1 MKEVIRCKINEKHR
15 QFNNFK
21 TRHSSSTCSAV
32 LLVAGYPP
40 GCSPS
45 CSTQWTDQKR
55 CGAVL
60 FQGSSTKHGKME
72 GCSLPSNPSRNRK
85 TSWIFQTWS
94 HRLITETKARA
105 QMNRSLVSRLA
116 VEIFSG
122 LRMMRS
128 GLLLL
133 TICLGCRSTDRRD
146 SEKKSRTSPLRS
158 LAVSFQ
164 PHNNHQSNWQR
175 LNSND
180 HQEKTSDSFVMPEE
194 TSSTRR
200 YLGTTGAALGRSASA
215 ARFVIEGSK
224 SNVAGER
231 LGCYKKPKCCMWEC
245 AIVKSNRSWSTWSDW
260 KANMWDLWLKKTCH
274 RHLFHEGHH
283 PSSITTWQNIGFLT
297 LLKALL
303 ILQTNLLGENQ
314 MIFHNCNYLLKQIR
328 PPTCP
333 PSSVEMAAEGASE
346 RVCNTQV
353 QKHDTWM
360 QGNSLICRFWI
371 GLKQIAENQ
380 WYLFMLFGVYAG
392 IILQYDTWYHIP
404 RSESET
410 KLPLYG
416 EQLQKILSSGAK
428 SVFRYL
434 MR

>member
-1 MKEVIRCKINEKHR
+1 
-15 QFNNFK
+15 
-21 TRHSSSTCSAV
+21 
-32 LLVAGYPP
+32 
-40 GCSPS
+40 
-45 CSTQWTDQKR
+45 
-55 CGAVL
+55 
-60 FQGSSTKHGKME
+60 ME

-94 HRLITETKARA
+94 HRLITESKARA

-116 VEIFSG
+116 VAILSG

-175 LNSND
+175 LNSNN
-180 HQEKTSDSFVMPEE
+180 HQEKTSDSFVMPES

-224 SNVAGER
+224 SNVAVNAWAATKSQNAACENALLWNPTVHDR
-231 LGCYKKPKCCMWEC
+231 LNKIENQTCETCE
-245 AIVKSNRSWSTWSDW
+245 TDW
-260 KANMWDLWLKKTCH
+260 LQKDSKRHVTGTCSM
-274 RHLFHEGHH
+274 RATIHH
-283 PSSITTWQNIGFLT
+283 PSQPGR
-297 LLKALL
+297 
-303 ILQTNLLGENQ
+303 ILDFWLCWKHSSFCKRICLEKINDQ
-314 MIFHNCNYLLKQIR
+314 IFNNCNYLLKQIR

-360 QGNSLICRFWI
+360 QGNSLIYIHNIHIIPNLYDYFCAI
-371 GLKQIAENQ
+371 
-380 WYLFMLFGVYAG
+380 VYSM
-392 IILQYDTWYHIP
+392 INI
-404 RSESET
+404 
-410 KLPLYG
+410 KL
-416 EQLQKILSSGAK
+416 
-428 SVFRYL
+428 
-434 MR
+434 

>member
-94 HRLITETKARA
+94 HRLITESKARA

-175 LNSND
+175 LNSNN

-224 SNVAGER
+224 SNVAVNAWAPTKSQNAACENALLWNPTVHDR
-231 LGCYKKPKCCMWEC
+231 LDQIEKQ
-245 AIVKSNRSWSTWSDW
+245 
-260 KANMWDLWLKKTCH
+260 TCETCDSK
-274 RHLFHEGHH
+274 RHVTGTCSMRATIHH
-283 PSSITTWQNIGFLT
+283 PSQPGRILDFWLCWKHSSFCKRICLEKIKWYFITVTTYWSKSGLQRAPPHPLKWLRREPASECVTPKCKNMTPECKEIALYIYIIFVLIVLT
-297 LLKALL
+297 LVSNVFNWLH
-303 ILQTNLLGENQ
+303 
-314 MIFHNCNYLLKQIR
+314 IFLH
-328 PPTCP
+328 
-333 PSSVEMAAEGASE
+333 
-346 RVCNTQV
+346 
-353 QKHDTWM
+353 
-360 QGNSLICRFWI
+360 
-371 GLKQIAENQ
+371 
-380 WYLFMLFGVYAG
+380 AG
-392 IILQYDTWYHIP
+392 C
-404 RSESET
+404 EA
-410 KLPLYG
+410 
-416 EQLQKILSSGAK
+416 LSSRPGPADAHCERAQGK
-428 SVFRYL
+428 LYEVVIIVLIGRSNVRAVLPQF
-434 MR
+434 